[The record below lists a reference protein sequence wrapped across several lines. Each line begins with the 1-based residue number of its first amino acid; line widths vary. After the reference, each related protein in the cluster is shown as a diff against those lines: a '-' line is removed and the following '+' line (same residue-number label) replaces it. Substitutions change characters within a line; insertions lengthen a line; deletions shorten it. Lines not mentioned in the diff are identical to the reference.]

1 MLPFRFFG
9 KLSFL
14 CGSCWIK
21 ENLLRKQ
28 VENLFIKRKESKTLF
43 FYYAF
48 NSIFNSI
55 ALTEIIWYRKV
66 CRRHHRDRVRYS
78 RFRLILYPPLQDK
91 FLRQGER

>member
-28 VENLFIKRKESKTLF
+28 VENLSINKNPPDNLVDFYFLLHLVSK
-43 FYYAF
+43 
-48 NSIFNSI
+48 
-55 ALTEIIWYRKV
+55 
-66 CRRHHRDRVRYS
+66 
-78 RFRLILYPPLQDK
+78 
-91 FLRQGER
+91 

>member
-28 VENLFIKRKESKTLF
+28 VENLFIKKKESKTLF
-43 FYYAF
+43 FLSHYQMKVLFWRKSKLVFKRAKKVSVVGKSATLINLGDGLPVF
-48 NSIFNSI
+48 N
-55 ALTEIIWYRKV
+55 
-66 CRRHHRDRVRYS
+66 
-78 RFRLILYPPLQDK
+78 
-91 FLRQGER
+91 